1 MRSGHGIT
9 SRTTLI
15 GRLGIGLD
23 TDRYDW
29 FSDRLTVA
37 ILTDAFLNE
46 TFAFESGIS
55 GEPPVLGM
63 FRRILGEV
71 PLIDI
76 VCPNV
81 CFIGDFLTIAL
92 KFKV

>member
-15 GRLGIGLD
+15 GRLAVGLD

-46 TFAFESGIS
+46 TFTFESGIS

-81 CFIGDFLTIAL
+81 CFIGDFFTVVL